1 MAFLVAADVRGYL
14 QQDSTTGR
22 FSDAQLGSNIAA
34 ATAFLQRETGRQF
47 TKQDATSKTFTTLNR
62 AIMYIPD
69 LRSVTSATKG
79 GTTVT
84 SGTDFD
90 LLPDRMSTGIYTGI
104 QFRVPYGWGGYG
116 TWYKSDPLWWDKNL
130 DRPPWGSGVGY
141 GYSSEPNDL
150 VITGDWGYDDT
161 NGTVPLPSDA
171 QHAIKVLAS
180 FYTLRPQSVLAG
192 AAVGPEGNFYS
203 YRELPMEVRIFID
216 AWRLGEQA
224 SVVAGV

>member
-14 QQDSTTGR
+14 QQESTSGR
-22 FSDAQLGSNIAA
+22 FSDAQLGSNIAS

-47 TKQDATSKTFTTLNR
+47 LKQSATAKTFTTLNR
-62 AIMYIPD
+62 AIMFIPD
-69 LRSVTSATKG
+69 LQSVSGATKAG
-79 GTTVT
+79 AAIV

-104 QFRVPYGWGGYG
+104 QFRVPYGGGYG
-116 TWYKSDPLWWDKNL
+116 AWYKSDPLWWDKNL
-130 DRPPWGSGVGY
+130 DRPNYAGGTGY

-161 NGTVPLPSDA
+161 DGAIPLPFDA
-171 QHAIKVLAS
+171 QHAIKVLAA
-180 FYTLRPQSVLAG
+180 FYTMRPQSVLAG
-192 AAVGPEGNFYS
+192 AQVTPEGALLS
-203 YRELPMEVRIFID
+203 YRELPMEVRMFVD